1 MMRDAVKQGSM
12 RHCKPEEG
20 LGVGTGRD
28 GTGRDGTTTGAR
40 AGRVAGIDG

>member
-20 LGVGTGRD
+20 LGMGWGW
-28 GTGRDGTTTGAR
+28 DGTTTGAG
-40 AGRVAGIDG
+40 AGRVAGSDG